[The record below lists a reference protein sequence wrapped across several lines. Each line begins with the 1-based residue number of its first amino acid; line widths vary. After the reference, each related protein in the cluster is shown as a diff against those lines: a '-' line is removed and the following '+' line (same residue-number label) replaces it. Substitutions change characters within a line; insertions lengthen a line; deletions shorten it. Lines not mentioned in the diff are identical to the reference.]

1 MTDTLAR
8 LFGWART
15 VLGSLPAILAY
26 LVALFTVL
34 AVEVVPLLPD
44 PWALR
49 LGGWL
54 ATALATVAAV
64 QSIVSRVMRVPAAL
78 EGTTIPDPVNNV
90 TWEATDGGRLMYTSP
105 RGLSAASTG
114 NVTVTR

>member
-1 MTDTLAR
+1 
-8 LFGWART
+8 
-15 VLGSLPAILAY
+15 
-26 LVALFTVL
+26 
-34 AVEVVPLLPD
+34 
-44 PWALR
+44 
-49 LGGWL
+49 
-54 ATALATVAAV
+54 
-64 QSIVSRVMRVPAAL
+64 MRVPAAL